1 MLRMHINTL
10 DPAQKGAI
18 TAEDLK
24 RILEARGYFIGK
36 READCVI
43 SRYDKQAKGHV
54 TFAEFHDEQ
63 RNKSPIRRF

>member
-1 MLRMHINTL
+1 M
-10 DPAQKGAI
+10 
-18 TAEDLK
+18 K